1 MRDQNQ
7 KTQPHKTMP
16 ENQNESPEP
25 KDAEGV
31 ESSGLLGWVNASRH
45 PLADVA
51 GGSYMVLAGY
61 ETRRLFALRLRVGW
75 EFHAGSLNEDGD
87 IIDDCGNAV
96 GRQVDDVDYYVE
108 IYEPNA
114 EVCHPPETELR
125 SK

>member
-1 MRDQNQ
+1 
-7 KTQPHKTMP
+7 MP

-25 KDAEGV
+25 KDADGV

-51 GGSYMVLAGY
+51 GESYMVLAGY

-87 IIDDCGNAV
+87 IIDDCGNSV
-96 GRQVDDVDYYVE
+96 GRQVDDIDFYVD
-108 IYEPNA
+108 IFEPNSNCA
-114 EVCHPPETELR
+114 GTDDSGKNL
-125 SK
+125 